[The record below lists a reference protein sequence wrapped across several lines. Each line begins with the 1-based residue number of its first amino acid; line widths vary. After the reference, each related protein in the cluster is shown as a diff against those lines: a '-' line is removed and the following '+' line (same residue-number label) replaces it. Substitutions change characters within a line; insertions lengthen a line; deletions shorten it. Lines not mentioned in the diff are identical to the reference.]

1 MELTPYCDGTLKQ
14 GISESELP
22 ELVDRWRKSNPHI
35 CSLWKRVNQ
44 ATLDALHVGRSILP
58 LPQDGQLM
66 FKLETY
72 EETYISPTQLPG
84 KLYY

>member
-1 MELTPYCDGTLKQ
+1 M
-14 GISESELP
+14 
-22 ELVDRWRKSNPHI
+22 
-35 CSLWKRVNQ
+35 NQ

-72 EETYISPTQLPG
+72 EGHAYLTIQLPG
-84 KLYY
+84 GRKLYYCDLRLNRANLGPAR